1 MAPREAPDAA
11 FGHRRT
17 SCVWCGRRIPGALTD
32 ADDRPSRRDLDYT
45 AAARQACPVH
55 RSLVIA
61 LDAYYNG
68 EQHG

>member
-1 MAPREAPDAA
+1 MQADSAA

-32 ADDRPSRRDLDYT
+32 ADDRSSRRDPVYT

-55 RSLVIA
+55 RPLVIA
-61 LDAYYNG
+61 LEAYYNG